1 MKKIKTKRELKES
14 LEDELLSL
22 ESEDDGDTVADV
34 EEEEECETCGET
46 PCVCDE
52 EGDEEVEESEEP
64 IVVEDDDE
72 DEDEES
78 EEELSLDS
86 DEEELDIDCGCEP
99 TGEEE
104 LDLDGEEEE
113 EDEDE
118 ESELAKA
125 RAEEGDL
132 EESSEGT
139 EFYNYDTDTGEV
151 HGSADTLDTAKAKKA
166 GGDVV
171 ELDTSDEING
181 YYKIVKIHLADGKT
195 MDPAEEGLEDRFHPT
210 KGLSIGGSG
219 LGLKRHEESIDYSGV
234 KKLVE
239 EEEGLTESFKAKAAL
254 IFESEVR
261 SQIGQIKEQLQ
272 SEYDTKL
279 VEETSQYRETLS
291 EQVDSYLS
299 YAVEQWL
306 KENAIAIEKGLRTNI
321 AENFMSSLK
330 TLFQESYIEVPESKT
345 DLYSELEKE
354 SAQLKEDLAKA
365 NHIAIHL
372 SEKVDNLE
380 REKIL
385 EEATQDLAKT
395 QAAKICKLAESV
407 EYENSE
413 KFTEQVKTLKEFYF
427 SNEKAKATKK
437 ETLTEKQ
444 IQKKFHV
451 SKETIV
457 EGATDVQSELPKSM
471 KHYLSAI
478 TRLNKASGA

>member
-78 EEELSLDS
+78 EESEESEEG
-86 DEEELDIDCGCEP
+86 EEELDIDCGCEP

-104 LDLDGEEEE
+104 FALDGEEEE

-132 EESSEGT
+132 EES
-139 EFYNYDTDTGEV
+139 DCD
-151 HGSADTLDTAKAKKA
+151 
-166 GGDVV
+166 
-171 ELDTSDEING
+171 DE
-181 YYKIVKIHLADGKT
+181 
-195 MDPAEEGLEDRFHPT
+195 EEEY
-210 KGLSIGGSG
+210 
-219 LGLKRHEESIDYSGV
+219 EESIDYSGV

-306 KENAIAIEKGLRTNI
+306 KENAVAIEKGLRTNI

-354 SAQLKEDLAKA
+354 SAQLKEDLAKS